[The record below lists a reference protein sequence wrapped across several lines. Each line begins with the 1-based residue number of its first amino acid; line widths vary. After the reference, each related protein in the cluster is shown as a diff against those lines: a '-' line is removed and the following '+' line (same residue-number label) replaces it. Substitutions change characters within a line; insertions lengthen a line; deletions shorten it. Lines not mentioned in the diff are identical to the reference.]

1 MPPGMWRSLS
11 SLSKAFRKSVNG
23 TLFASL
29 DSYFCS
35 LLLASLLVTAYRLYI
50 CLAAHRLQQVNV
62 DPGITALTLPAL
74 RNALAQISISIWHQ
88 LCCWRPGFSRAAAAL
103 RYQRDRQTDGH
114 PTVTI
119 VKSSTCVLLKNS
131 IRSSLSDWNILSEF
145 DRNSILMNISTGK
158 HSTQKYDNRHFATF
172 LSNPR
177 NTSLD
182 NRPLSR
188 THRWHPILSAKD
200 CRNSEAVRINNP
212 QGPHYWSKMH
222 QNAGLLSTFSKI
234 YRGAALTCVAAESWS
249 HLSHT
254 MLYPNICV
262 CVTHLLD
269 LLVLATQFDMQTYCR
284 PSHLHCY
291 IITVQMCTYPCDGL
305 QYVCTFSV

>member
-62 DPGITALTLPAL
+62 DPGITALTLRAR

-103 RYQRDRQTDGH
+103 RYQWDRRTDSGH

-119 VKSSTCVLLKNS
+119 VKSSTCVLFQNS

-145 DRNSILMNISTGK
+145 DRNSILMNILTGK

-172 LSNPR
+172 LSNP
-177 NTSLD
+177 SLD

-254 MLYPNICV
+254 MLYLNICICDSLV
-262 CVTHLLD
+262 GFDGACNTIWHADILQTITFALL
-269 LLVLATQFDMQTYCR
+269 Y
-284 PSHLHCY
+284 Y
-291 IITVQMCTYPCDGL
+291 NITEQMCTYPSNGL